1 MKKKNNGIKNFFHA
15 IGSFFDK
22 KIIIPITKL
31 IVRITEKFDKSS
43 RKFENW
49 LSKTS
54 TLLFI
59 SLIIA
64 IIVFIVVDQKK
75 LLFSESSAEIL
86 QSQPVEVIMNEE
98 AYVVEGLPKTV
109 DITLV
114 GRKADL
120 YCKTISIT

>member
-1 MKKKNNGIKNFFHA
+1 MKKVIKTFGNFFH
-15 IGSFFDK
+15 IIISFFDR

-31 IVRITEKFDKSS
+31 IVKITERFDKSS

-64 IIVFIVVDQKK
+64 IVAFIVVDQKK
-75 LLFSESSAEIL
+75 IVFF
-86 QSQPVEVIMNEE
+86 
-98 AYVVEGLPKTV
+98 
-109 DITLV
+109 
-114 GRKADL
+114 
-120 YCKTISIT
+120 

>member
-1 MKKKNNGIKNFFHA
+1 MKKTTNSNIFHK
-15 IGSFFDK
+15 IGSFLDR

-31 IVRITEKFDKSS
+31 ILKITEKFDKSS

-64 IIVFIVVDQKK
+64 IIVFVVVDQKM
-75 LLFSESSAEIL
+75 LLF
-86 QSQPVEVIMNEE
+86 
-98 AYVVEGLPKTV
+98 
-109 DITLV
+109 
-114 GRKADL
+114 
-120 YCKTISIT
+120 